1 MPLFAAYISEAER
14 VRKVDEEEEL
24 AKKALEE
31 KSEEALSL
39 VELIKKVNKDNQLA
53 IYYSGG
59 LRLLAKTLK
68 NGKQ

>member
-1 MPLFAAYISEAER
+1 M
-14 VRKVDEEEEL
+14 RKVDAEEEL

-39 VELIKKVNKDNQLA
+39 VELIKKVNKDNQLP

-59 LRLLAKTLK
+59 LRLLAKTLN
-68 NGKQ
+68 NGKQFVLNIFCNVAQ